1 MLIPANSK
9 KIQTHKILYSLVK
22 IYRYPEQIV
31 NKMKLGTKFC
41 TGPRNNISKIR
52 KNPAWGIVFT
62 AVLVSSHFVHFLGAY
77 IVQ

>member
-1 MLIPANSK
+1 
-9 KIQTHKILYSLVK
+9 
-22 IYRYPEQIV
+22 
-31 NKMKLGTKFC
+31 MKLSTKFC

-52 KNPAWGIVFT
+52 KNPAWGTVFT

>member
-1 MLIPANSK
+1 
-9 KIQTHKILYSLVK
+9 
-22 IYRYPEQIV
+22 
-31 NKMKLGTKFC
+31 MKLGAKFC

-62 AVLVSSHFVHFLGAY
+62 AVLDSSHFVHFWGAY

>member
-1 MLIPANSK
+1 
-9 KIQTHKILYSLVK
+9 
-22 IYRYPEQIV
+22 
-31 NKMKLGTKFC
+31 MKFGTKFC
-41 TGPRNNISKIR
+41 TGARNNISNG

>member
-1 MLIPANSK
+1 
-9 KIQTHKILYSLVK
+9 
-22 IYRYPEQIV
+22 
-31 NKMKLGTKFC
+31 MKLGAKLC

-62 AVLVSSHFVHFLGAY
+62 VLVSSPFVHFLGAY

>member
-1 MLIPANSK
+1 
-9 KIQTHKILYSLVK
+9 
-22 IYRYPEQIV
+22 
-31 NKMKLGTKFC
+31 MKLGAKLC

-62 AVLVSSHFVHFLGAY
+62 AVLVSNYFAHFLGAY